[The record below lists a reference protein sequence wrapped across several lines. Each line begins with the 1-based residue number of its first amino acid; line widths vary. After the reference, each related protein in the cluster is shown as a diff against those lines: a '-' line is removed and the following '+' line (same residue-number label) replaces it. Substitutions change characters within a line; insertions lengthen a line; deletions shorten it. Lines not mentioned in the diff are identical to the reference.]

1 MKKLFFVI
9 ITTMFVLSASSLNAQ
24 NRENREGQQERVS
37 FSERQE
43 RMLKV
48 LKDSLALNATQVTKI
63 QAINK
68 TYDSKFDALRG
79 TGGQGDRD
87 AMREKMTTLTNQY
100 NAEVKK
106 VLTPEQAK
114 KYDKLVAERRNR
126 MNSSDR
132 PNQGQRQ
139 SGQGQG
145 QGQRQGGSGQR
156 R

>member
-1 MKKLFFVI
+1 MKRVFFVI
-9 ITTMFVLSASSLNAQ
+9 ITTVFVLSTVSLNAQ
-24 NRENREGQQERVS
+24 NRDNRNGQGERVS

-68 TYDSKFDALRG
+68 TYDAKFEALRG
-79 TGGQGDRD
+79 TGGEGDRE
-87 AMREKMTTLTNQY
+87 AMREKMTSLNNQY

-114 KYDKLVAERRNR
+114 KYDKLAADRRSR
-126 MNSSDR
+126 MSGSDR
-132 PNQGQRQ
+132 P
-139 SGQGQG
+139 G
-145 QGQRQGGSGQR
+145 QGQRQGGNGQGQRQGGNGQR